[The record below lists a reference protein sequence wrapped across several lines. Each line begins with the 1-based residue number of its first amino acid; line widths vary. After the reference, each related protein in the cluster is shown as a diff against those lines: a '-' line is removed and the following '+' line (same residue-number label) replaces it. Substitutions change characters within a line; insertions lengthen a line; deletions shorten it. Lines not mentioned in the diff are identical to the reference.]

1 MQKLNIFIVDDAS
14 SIRRS
19 LRGMLSKLNN
29 INIFGEADSV
39 ESAKIFL
46 HKNKPDLTLLD
57 LNLPD
62 GSGYDVLSYIKNG
75 EHNHTVIVLT
85 NYSAEQYKIKAIE
98 SGADYFFDKSTEFE
112 KIIKVINSLI
122 TSY

>member
-29 INIFGEADSV
+29 INILGEADSV

-75 EHNHTVIVLT
+75 GHNHTVIVLT

-98 SGADYFFDKSTEFE
+98 NGADYFFDKSTEFE
-112 KIIKVINSLI
+112 KIIDVINSLI
-122 TSY
+122 ASY

>member
-14 SIRRS
+14 SIRKS
-19 LRGMLSKLNN
+19 LRGMLGKLNN
-29 INIFGEADSV
+29 INIFGEADTV
-39 ESAKIFL
+39 ESAKNFL

-62 GSGYDVLSYIKNG
+62 GNGYDVLSFIKNG
-75 EHNHTVIVLT
+75 EHSHTVIVLT

-98 SGADYFFDKSTEFE
+98 NGADYFFDKSTEFE
-112 KIIKVINSLI
+112 KIIDVINSLI
-122 TSY
+122 ASY